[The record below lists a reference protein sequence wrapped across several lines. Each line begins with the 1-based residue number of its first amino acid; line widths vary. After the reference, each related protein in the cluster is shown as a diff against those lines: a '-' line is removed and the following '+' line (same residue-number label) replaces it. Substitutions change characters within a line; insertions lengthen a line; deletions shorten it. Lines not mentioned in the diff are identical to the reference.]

1 MNELDR
7 LRQIHRSLSDVISQM
22 EAELKEK
29 PSLIT
34 RTVRLG
40 DARSMAVLAAIYNAG
55 GSVSSVEF
63 ENILARFGR
72 TLRGA
77 GGFFGGA
84 GASVR
89 REDGKL
95 IITSAGAESL
105 EKWKLRYGS
114 GWMEALLTPEALSDR
129 AYPDNSRISFGTNHE
144 QLTTGAQQGAI

>member
-1 MNELDR
+1 MNELER
-7 LRQIHRSLSDVISQM
+7 LRQIQRSLSDIISQL
-22 EAELKEK
+22 EAQQGQL

-34 RTVRLG
+34 RSVRLG
-40 DARSMAVLAAIYNAG
+40 DARSMAVLTAIAIEGGAVSNAR
-55 GSVSSVEF
+55 F
-63 ENILARFGR
+63 ETILAQFGR

-95 IITSAGAESL
+95 FLTSAGTQTL

-114 GWMEALLTPEALSDR
+114 SWMEELVTPEALGDR
-129 AYPDNSRISFGTNHE
+129 AYPDNSRITFKV
-144 QLTTGAQQGAI
+144 

>member
-1 MNELDR
+1 MNELER

-22 EAELKEK
+22 EAEQRES

-34 RTVRLG
+34 KTVRLG
-40 DARSMAVLAAIYNAG
+40 DARSMAILAAIDSAG
-55 GSVSSVEF
+55 GSVSNVEF
-63 ENILARFGR
+63 ESILAKFGR

-95 IITSAGAESL
+95 VITNAGTTTL
-105 EKWKLRYGS
+105 EKWKQRYGNK
-114 GWMEALLTPEALSDR
+114 WLEDLVTPEALGDR
-129 AYPDNSRISFGTNHE
+129 AYPDNSRVTFR
-144 QLTTGAQQGAI
+144 A